1 MALIVYVSCLPPSDR
16 TTYGVMTEWAK
27 REPSPEVSTSSSNR
41 FPPLN
46 LSRSF
51 DAPPA
56 ENHRI
61 RSSRHSQYMGYG
73 SESARDLDLGG
84 VTSHGHR
91 PSRSREIL
99 SLNRS
104 ARSHRTSGSHGT
116 PRSKPRM
123 RHHSLDTMDD
133 SYGKQHPLGEPNMF
147 PMYGTPR

>member
-1 MALIVYVSCLPPSDR
+1 MRVRACVRACMRVCESLTLTDGVIVYVSCLPPSDR

-56 ENHRI
+56 ENHRL
-61 RSSRHSQYMGYG
+61 RSSRHSQYMG

-84 VTSHGHR
+84 VTTHGHR
-91 PSRSREIL
+91 PSRSREIP
-99 SLNRS
+99 SLVLVL
-104 ARSHRTSGSHGT
+104 
-116 PRSKPRM
+116 K
-123 RHHSLDTMDD
+123 LFFI
-133 SYGKQHPLGEPNMF
+133 YK
-147 PMYGTPR
+147 